1 MTIALS
7 ILALF
12 AIVTAIGAASRVQ
25 RQTAHVQPSRSS
37 LQEPSLSATSKTQ
50 LEPDR
55 DVDQAVDNSP
65 KSQPSPADQWGEL
78 ERLQSN
84 ISLAGSLSVSEVIHP
99 SEVEPS
105 IFHKTEPHES
115 AIAGLSSHDQTTQ
128 SNSLLQEVA
137 ELAPGGHKTQISHL
151 AHYLNHADSVMRAA
165 AAFALGDLAPHC
177 HGEDLEK
184 IFSILQQFSQ
194 DANPQVR
201 LQAVTAL
208 ANLKPSDLF
217 SE

>member
-55 DVDQAVDNSP
+55 DLDQAVDNSP
-65 KSQPSPADQWGEL
+65 KSQPSPADQWRNL

-105 IFHKTEPHES
+105 IFVKTAHES

-151 AHYLNHADSVMRAA
+151 VHYLNHADSVMRAA

-184 IFSILQQFSQ
+184 IFSVLHQFSQ

>member
-55 DVDQAVDNSP
+55 DLDQAVDNSP
-65 KSQPSPADQWGEL
+65 KSQPSPADQWGNL

-105 IFHKTEPHES
+105 IFVKTAHES

>member
-55 DVDQAVDNSP
+55 DLDQAVDNSP
-65 KSQPSPADQWGEL
+65 KSQPSPADQWGNL

-105 IFHKTEPHES
+105 IFVKTAHES

-151 AHYLNHADSVMRAA
+151 AHYLSHADSVMRAA

-184 IFSILQQFSQ
+184 IFSVLQQFSQ

>member
-12 AIVTAIGAASRVQ
+12 AIVAAIGAASRMQ
-25 RQTAHVQPSRSS
+25 RQTAHLQPSRPS
-37 LQEPSLSATSKTQ
+37 LQESNPSATPITQ

-55 DVDQAVDNSP
+55 DLDRAIDDSP
-65 KSQPSPADQWGEL
+65 KSQLSPVDQWGDL

-84 ISLAGSLSVSEVIHP
+84 ISLAGSLSVSEAIHP

-105 IFHKTEPHES
+105 IFVKAEPHES

-184 IFSILQQFSQ
+184 ISSVLQQFSQ

>member
-55 DVDQAVDNSP
+55 DLDQAVDNSP
-65 KSQPSPADQWGEL
+65 KSQPSPADQWRNL

-105 IFHKTEPHES
+105 IFVKTAHES

-184 IFSILQQFSQ
+184 IFSVLQQFSQ

>member
-25 RQTAHVQPSRSS
+25 RQIVHPQPSRSS

-55 DVDQAVDNSP
+55 DVDRAIDDSP
-65 KSQPSPADQWGEL
+65 KSQPSPADQWGNL

-105 IFHKTEPHES
+105 IFVKTAHES

>member
-55 DVDQAVDNSP
+55 DLDQAVDNSP

-105 IFHKTEPHES
+105 IFVKTAHES

-184 IFSILQQFSQ
+184 IFSVLQQFSQ

>member
-55 DVDQAVDNSP
+55 DLDQAVDNSP
-65 KSQPSPADQWGEL
+65 KSQPSPADQWRNL

-105 IFHKTEPHES
+105 IFVKTAHES

>member
-7 ILALF
+7 VLALF
-12 AIVTAIGAASRVQ
+12 EIVTAIGAASRVQ
-25 RQTAHVQPSRSS
+25 RQIAPLQPSRPS
-37 LQEPSLSATSKTQ
+37 LQEPNLSATSKTQ

-55 DVDQAVDNSP
+55 DLDQAIDDSP
-65 KSQPSPADQWGEL
+65 KSQPSPADQWGDL
-78 ERLQSN
+78 ERLQAD
-84 ISLAGSLSVSEVIHP
+84 IPLAGSLSVSEVIHP

-105 IFHKTEPHES
+105 IFLKTEPHES

-128 SNSLLQEVA
+128 SNSLLEEVA

-165 AAFALGDLAPHC
+165 AAFAPHS

-184 IFSILQQFSQ
+184 IFSVLHQFSQ

>member
-25 RQTAHVQPSRSS
+25 RQIVHPQPSRSS

-55 DVDQAVDNSP
+55 DLDQAVDNSP

-151 AHYLNHADSVMRAA
+151 VHYLNHADSVMRAA

-194 DANPQVR
+194 DANLQVR

>member
-55 DVDQAVDNSP
+55 DLDQAVDNSP
-65 KSQPSPADQWGEL
+65 KSQPSPADQWRNL

-105 IFHKTEPHES
+105 IFVKTAHES

-184 IFSILQQFSQ
+184 IFSVLHQFSQ

>member
-55 DVDQAVDNSP
+55 DLDQAVDNSP
-65 KSQPSPADQWGEL
+65 KSQPSPADQWRNL

-105 IFHKTEPHES
+105 IFVKTAHES

-151 AHYLNHADSVMRAA
+151 VHYLNHADSVMRAA

-184 IFSILQQFSQ
+184 IFSVLQQFSQ